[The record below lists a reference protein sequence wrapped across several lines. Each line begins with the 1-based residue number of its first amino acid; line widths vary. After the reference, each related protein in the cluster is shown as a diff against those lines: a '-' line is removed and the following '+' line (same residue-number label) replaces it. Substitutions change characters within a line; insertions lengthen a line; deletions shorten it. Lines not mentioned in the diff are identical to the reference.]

1 MRFLSGEDRRAMD
14 YAEASLEHAL
24 TVGRLPEVQ
33 ATFGEGF
40 AETLEEHAFIT
51 RLDRHGEV
59 VFPRNLAS
67 TNKIP
72 IVALNTGDHLG
83 VDKSWSQSP
92 YQAMRTAEKL
102 ESWDAAGTGEGLMAA
117 RALVEDMKS
126 YARQS
131 RIKQRAILGQES
143 EGMTYSPI
151 VGACFPYLPKVGK
164 YKDKIFRLRPVI
176 ALKREDAF
184 ASPLVV
190 YHEWEHAM
198 QACQEPVQSAVDDA
212 MRLDRYRRE
221 LGAYHIQSV
230 LFNVL
235 KSNGYEP
242 PDGMSGRKVF
252 KPHIMMPGFVAVD
265 ILRRTTNT
273 ARKDKFFPNGTLIKE
288 LDKWGLDI
296 VGN

>member
-51 RLDRHGEV
+51 R
-59 VFPRNLAS
+59 P
-67 TNKIP
+67 
-72 IVALNTGDHLG
+72 
-83 VDKSWSQSP
+83 
-92 YQAMRTAEKL
+92 
-102 ESWDAAGTGEGLMAA
+102 A

-131 RIKQRAILGQES
+131 RIKQRAILGQEP

-151 VGACFPYLPKVGK
+151 VEACFPYLPKVGK

-288 LDKWGLDI
+288 LDKRGLDI